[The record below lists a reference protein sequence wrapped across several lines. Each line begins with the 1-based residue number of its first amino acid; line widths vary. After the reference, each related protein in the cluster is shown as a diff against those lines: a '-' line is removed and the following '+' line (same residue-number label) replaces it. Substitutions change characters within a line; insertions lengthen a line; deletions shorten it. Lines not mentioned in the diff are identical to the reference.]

1 MILYAPVETI
11 VSKKFK
17 ERIKT
22 MKKFVLALLML
33 PLFSVPAGAASVQ
46 HDFTVFL
53 GPFDASRT
61 TFTYSLAP
69 GSYEVKSSVRT
80 AGLFDTL
87 YPFKADYFTSGK
99 IKKEGLETSQ
109 YRYRSKTRFNRRSKE
124 LVYNEKGIPVYRI
137 STKNDKEKKVA
148 IENSP
153 DNKDTTDLQTV
164 FAELAKQYN
173 EVKFCDSR
181 MQVFDGK
188 RRFDVIFRDEGRE
201 ELQPNQYSPAGGLA
215 AKCSM
220 YIDKLNSKDD
230 DLLWELTSE
239 RPIYFWILEQ
249 DNHPF
254 IARVMVE
261 DTPLGRLDVY
271 TSKVTVKE

>member
-1 MILYAPVETI
+1 MFKKILFLLFLCNTAQA
-11 VSKKFK
+11 SG
-17 ERIKT
+17 IK
-22 MKKFVLALLML
+22 
-33 PLFSVPAGAASVQ
+33 
-46 HDFTVFL
+46 HDFIVHI

-61 TFTYSLAP
+61 SFEYTLDKEHYQAQ
-69 GSYEVKSSVRT
+69 SVVQT
-80 AGLFDTL
+80 NGFFDVV
-87 YPFKADYFTSGK
+87 YPFSAHYLTSGK
-99 IKKEGLETSQ
+99 INPDGELQTEVYKYASQ
-109 YRYRSKTRFNRRSKE
+109 TRTNRRTKE
-124 LVYNEKGIPVYRI
+124 LIYNEEGIPVYRI

-148 IENSP
+148 IEDSP

-188 RRFDVIFRDEGRE
+188 RRYDVIFKDEGKE
-201 ELQPNQYSPAGGLA
+201 EIIANEYSPAQGLA
-215 AKCSM
+215 TKCSM

-239 RPIYFWILEQ
+239 RPIYFWILEEKGK
-249 DNHPF
+249 PY

-261 DTPLGRLDVY
+261 DTPLGRMDAF
-271 TSKVTVKE
+271 TSKVTIKE